1 MTATAT
7 FTICDLPV
15 DLIDPGTNDRVTFD
29 VDELCTLA
37 DSILALGLLE
47 PILVTET
54 GDGRYR
60 LIAGERRWR
69 ATILAGLATIRA
81 QVTQVSREVES
92 LMMLTEN
99 LNRADLNPIEEARSF
114 KGRIVEFGWTVE
126 ELAERISRPAHHIH
140 WRLDLLTLGPE
151 AQHLVATGQLPTGK
165 ARAMRNLNPNF
176 QLAAIRAL
184 TNNPDLSYRAF
195 QQVCAS
201 LEAEQS
207 EQLLFF
213 GTEDFL
219 KLDCYVGKAK
229 ASKPDWRTLAAELC
243 DALQTCGGN
252 PELVAKAR
260 ATFQAAGRGR

>member
-7 FTICDLPV
+7 FTIVDLPV
-15 DLIDPGTNDRVTFD
+15 DLIDPGANDRVTFD

-47 PILVTET
+47 PIIVTPA
-54 GDGRYR
+54 GDRYR

-81 QVTQVSREVES
+81 QVTQVDRVTES
-92 LMMLTEN
+92 LMMLVEN
-99 LNRADLNPIEEARSF
+99 LGRKDLNPIEEARSF
-114 KGRIVEFGWTVE
+114 QARITEFGWSVE

-165 ARAMRNLNPNF
+165 ARAMRNLNANY

-184 TNNPDLSYRAF
+184 TSNPDLSYRAF
-195 QQVCAS
+195 QQVCVS
-201 LEAEQS
+201 LESEQC

-219 KLDCYVGKAK
+219 KLDTYVGRAR
-229 ASKPDWRTLAAELC
+229 AAKPDWRTLAAELC
-243 DALQTCGGN
+243 QALQATGSN
-252 PELVAKAR
+252 PELVAKAQ
-260 ATFQAAGRGR
+260 ATFQQAGPAR